1 MGKHSISK
9 SYLSDN
15 DRRKLI
21 EQQLAEYVDLS
32 KYGRIM
38 PENWL
43 DNLKL

>member
-1 MGKHSISK
+1 MGQHSISK

-21 EQQLAEYVDLS
+21 KQQMEEYVDLS
-32 KYGRIM
+32 KHKRIM
-38 PENWL
+38 PLNWL